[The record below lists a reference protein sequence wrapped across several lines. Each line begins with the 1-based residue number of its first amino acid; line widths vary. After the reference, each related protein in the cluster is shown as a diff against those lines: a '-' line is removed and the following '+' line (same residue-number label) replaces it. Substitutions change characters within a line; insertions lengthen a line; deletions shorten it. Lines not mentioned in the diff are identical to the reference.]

1 MAKNGQKKRKKHLTF
16 EKRRSL
22 TGYLFL
28 APWLFGGIFLLAFP
42 LLFSFALSFSE
53 LQNYTTYAMEWVGF
67 ENYKRAF
74 FGDINYI
81 TCITWVL
88 QKTIYDTPIITVFSL
103 IVAIIISRDIKG
115 KGFFRSIFF
124 LPVLLGG
131 GFVMQEL
138 LEQGVANSAL
148 EATRD
153 LLLSPQVQSYLPAEV
168 FDTLTDFLNS
178 ITSLMWNSG
187 VQIILFL
194 IGIQK
199 IPQELYEA
207 ARVDSATEWEIFWK
221 ITLPMISPIILL
233 VIVYTIISAN
243 AEYGPVISYIMW
255 QGFDMSEFEYAAAMG
270 WSFFAVMLVIIG
282 LVFLVMKPFINRVT
296 KRD

>member
-103 IVAIIISRDIKG
+103 IVAIIISREIKG

>member
-1 MAKNGQKKRKKHLTF
+1 M
-16 EKRRSL
+16 
-22 TGYLFL
+22 

>member
-1 MAKNGQKKRKKHLTF
+1 MAKNEQKKRKKYLTF
-16 EKRRSL
+16 EKRKSL
-22 TGYLFL
+22 TGYIFL

-42 LLFSFALSFSE
+42 LLFSLALSFSE
-53 LQNYTTYAMEWVGF
+53 VQNYTTYAMEWVGL

-88 QKTIYDTPIITVFSL
+88 QKTVYDTPIITVFSL

-131 GFVMQEL
+131 GFVMQQL
-138 LEQGVANSAL
+138 LDQGVANSAL

-168 FDTLTDFLNS
+168 FEVLTDFLNS

-282 LVFLVMKPFINRVT
+282 LVFLVMRPFINRVT

>member
-103 IVAIIISRDIKG
+103 IVAIIISREIKG

-131 GFVMQEL
+131 GFVMQQL

-153 LLLSPQVQSYLPAEV
+153 LLLSPQIQSYLPAEV

-282 LVFLVMKPFINRVT
+282 LVFLLMKPFINRVT

>member
-1 MAKNGQKKRKKHLTF
+1 
-16 EKRRSL
+16 
-22 TGYLFL
+22 
-28 APWLFGGIFLLAFP
+28 
-42 LLFSFALSFSE
+42 
-53 LQNYTTYAMEWVGF
+53 
-67 ENYKRAF
+67 
-74 FGDINYI
+74 
-81 TCITWVL
+81 
-88 QKTIYDTPIITVFSL
+88 
-103 IVAIIISRDIKG
+103 
-115 KGFFRSIFF
+115 
-124 LPVLLGG
+124 
-131 GFVMQEL
+131 MQQL

-153 LLLSPQVQSYLPAEV
+153 LLLSPQIQSYLPAEV

-282 LVFLVMKPFINRVT
+282 LVFLVMKPFIDRVT

>member
-88 QKTIYDTPIITVFSL
+88 QKTVYDTPIITVFSL
-103 IVAIIISRDIKG
+103 IVAIIISREIKG

-131 GFVMQEL
+131 GFVMQQL

-282 LVFLVMKPFINRVT
+282 LVFLVMRPFINRVT